1 MIITVKDSN
10 VFHQKNLRKNPYDYE
25 GFSNFLGSDYLSI
38 LNKKV
43 FPVHFNHIKLE
54 DNKIKYGIVSQNLF
68 LKDLIDWNILT
79 LAGRMH
85 KPVKPLIPLD
95 QQT

>member
-10 VFHQKNLRKNPYDYE
+10 VFHEKNIRKNPMDYE
-25 GFSNFLGSDYLSI
+25 GISNFIGNDYLNY
-38 LNKKV
+38 LNKYV
-43 FPVHFNHIKLE
+43 FPVHFNHIKIN
-54 DNKIKYGIVSQNLF
+54 DDKIKYGIVSQSLF

-95 QQT
+95 Q